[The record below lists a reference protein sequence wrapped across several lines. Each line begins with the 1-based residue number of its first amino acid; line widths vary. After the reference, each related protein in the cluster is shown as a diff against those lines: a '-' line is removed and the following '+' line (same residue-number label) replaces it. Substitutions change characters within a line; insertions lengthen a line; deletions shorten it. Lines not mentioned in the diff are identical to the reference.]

1 MSTRALL
8 IGAAA
13 AVVLAPTT
21 LILGV
26 GVIAGGA
33 AGSGGSAAA
42 AAAAV
47 VCTYAYPDAERIA
60 DTMTRLT
67 ADPVQPAQWDRYA
80 SLIGVDPTNVPWEQ
94 SSPEQRAQ
102 LLRAAVQNLL
112 YTNTP
117 AAVTTP
123 PLIWWHGI
131 VPDDTDTTWET
142 EPVPG
147 WNGTLGDYLAAL
159 ANDYATNPDNNWDD
173 HQCIPPAAT
182 ACGQPA
188 EVSAILATIRHMES
202 GDNYLNQSYAVA
214 SRGRDSSGNATGAY
228 AFIYTAWGG
237 YGGYDEAFLAPPAVQ
252 DQRATDG
259 VTAILDD
266 FGGDPAWVPDRL
278 VRRDRRRPQGPR
290 RHLVTRPDPQPGVQ
304 PHLDRRL
311 PSPLARLLHDHR
323 AARRRRQRPAEC
335 PQGGQAAVAWGETQ
349 IGAPYAAASRYRF
362 GDVPWPGGTLTG
374 DRGDRYTF
382 PAGTIVY
389 DCSGFVIAAWRA
401 AGVDLVAQYGLYG
414 SQAFPHSPL
423 EEIDPAAVMPGDLAV
438 YSAVSQRRRPHR
450 HDPRH
455 RPRRHRPHHRSH
467 TQQRRPHRHHRLVPR
482 HQHQATRQPRRRRCA
497 RTAVAMW
504 GTVSLTVGSAL
515 LVSRSRP
522 PGIGRRR

>member
-1 MSTRALL
+1 M
-8 IGAAA
+8 
-13 AVVLAPTT
+13 
-21 LILGV
+21 
-26 GVIAGGA
+26 
-33 AGSGGSAAA
+33 
-42 AAAAV
+42 
-47 VCTYAYPDAERIA
+47 
-60 DTMTRLT
+60 
-67 ADPVQPAQWDRYA
+67 
-80 SLIGVDPTNVPWEQ
+80 PWEQ

-159 ANDYATNPDNNWDD
+159 ADDYATNPDNNWDD

-214 SRGRDSSGNATGAY
+214 TRGRDSSGNATGAY
-228 AFIYTAWGG
+228 AFIYTSWGG

-266 FGGDPAWVPDRL
+266 FGGDPAWVPIAWYVGTGGAHKVQDGTWSL
-278 VRRDRRRPQGPR
+278 A
-290 RHLVTRPDPQPGVQ
+290 HDPQPGVQ
-304 PHLDRRL
+304 PHLHRRL

-323 AARRRRQRPAEC
+323 P
-335 PQGGQAAVAWGETQ
+335 
-349 IGAPYAAASRYRF
+349 
-362 GDVPWPGGTLTG
+362 
-374 DRGDRYTF
+374 
-382 PAGTIVY
+382 
-389 DCSGFVIAAWRA
+389 
-401 AGVDLVAQYGLYG
+401 
-414 SQAFPHSPL
+414 
-423 EEIDPAAVMPGDLAV
+423 
-438 YSAVSQRRRPHR
+438 
-450 HDPRH
+450 
-455 RPRRHRPHHRSH
+455 
-467 TQQRRPHRHHRLVPR
+467 
-482 HQHQATRQPRRRRCA
+482 PRRRRHAHRVPA
-497 RTAVAMW
+497 R
-504 GTVSLTVGSAL
+504 
-515 LVSRSRP
+515 RP
-522 PGIGRRR
+522 SRRRLGRDPDRRPLRRRQPLPLR

>member
-8 IGAAA
+8 IGAA

-33 AGSGGSAAA
+33 AGSGGTASA

-47 VCTYAYPDAERIA
+47 VCTYAYPDPDRIA

-67 ADPVQPAQWDRYA
+67 ADPVQPNQWDRYA
-80 SLIGVDPTNVPWEQ
+80 NLIGVDPADVPWEQ

-112 YTNTP
+112 YTNAP

-131 VPDDTDTTWET
+131 VPDDTDNTWQT

-147 WNGTLGDYLAAL
+147 WNGTLGDYLTAL
-159 ANDYATNPDNNWDD
+159 ADDYATNPDNNWDD
-173 HQCIPPAAT
+173 HQCIPPAAA

-188 EVSAILATIRHMES
+188 QVSAILATIRHMES

-214 SRGRDSSGNATGAY
+214 ARGRDSSGNATGAY
-228 AFIYTAWGG
+228 AFTYTSWGG
-237 YGGYDEAFLAPPAVQ
+237 YGGYDEAFLAPAPVQ
-252 DQRATDG
+252 DQRATGG
-259 VTAILDD
+259 VTTILDD
-266 FGGDPAWVPDRL
+266 FGGDPAWVPIAWYVGTGGAHK
-278 VRRDRRRPQGPR
+278 VRDGTWSLAQIPNPAFNRISIGDYQARW
-290 RHLVTRPDPQPGVQ
+290 
-304 PHLDRRL
+304 LDYYTTTAL
-311 PSPLARLLHDHR
+311 P
-323 AARRRRQRPAEC
+323 AAGGAPSEC

-349 IGAPYAAASRYRF
+349 IGAPYVAASRYRF
-362 GDVPWPGGTLTG
+362 GDVPWPGGTITG

-438 YSAVSQRRRPHR
+438 YSLSASGVGHIVMI
-450 HDPRH
+450 HDI
-455 RPRRHRPHHRSH
+455 
-467 TQQRRPHRHHRLVPR
+467 
-482 HQHQATRQPRRRRCA
+482 AA
-497 RTAVAMW
+497 D
-504 GTVSLTVGSAL
+504 GTVHTIEATPSKGVHIGTIDW
-515 LVSRSRP
+515 SRVISIKRP
-522 PGIGRRR
+522 PSPAPAAAPEKP